1 MRALASG
8 LLLIAAAL
16 APLAAAA
23 QVSDTVKELAGA
35 WEVSTADR
43 DQTCVVTFKAEPAPG
58 GFKLEFDKT
67 ACAAKFPP
75 LKDVAAWNVA
85 NDSVRLNDARGRM
98 IYDFT
103 EVEDGMYESLKTGQP
118 LTFLQSAA
126 AAQAAVQTVEQT
138 SGEWNVVRSAGTPIC
153 TLTLS
158 TTPAKSAGDL
168 VLQVKPGCDATVT
181 RFAPTLWQM
190 DRGELVLKSARGQ
203 IWRFE
208 DISGAWQR
216 IPAEADPVILTRP

>member
-1 MRALASG
+1 MRAIASG
-8 LLLIAAAL
+8 LLLIAL
-16 APLAAAA
+16 TFAPATA
-23 QVSDTVKELAGA
+23 QVTDTIKDLAGA
-35 WEVSTADR
+35 WEVSSADR
-43 DQTCVVTFKAEPAPG
+43 DQTCMMTFKAESGPG
-58 GFKLEFDKT
+58 GFKLDFDKA

-85 NDSVRLNDARGRM
+85 SDAIRLNDARGRM

-103 EVEDGMYESLKTGQP
+103 EVEDGMYESLKVGQP

-126 AAQAAVQTVEQT
+126 VVQAAVRTVEQT
-138 SGEWNVVRSAGTPIC
+138 SGDWNIVRGAGTSIC

-158 TTPAKSAGDL
+158 TNSAGPGDL
-168 VLQVKPGCDATVT
+168 AVQVKPGCDAAVT
-181 RFAPTLWQM
+181 RFGPAAWQI

-208 DISGAWQR
+208 DANGAWQR
-216 IPAEADPVILTRP
+216 VPTDADPFLLTRP